1 MSYIVD
7 VPEAVRFSDD
17 DRAAIVA
24 AIAEAVAR
32 YRKLGHVK
40 LTPDTFLAAERV
52 GAWAVGCRLVSLR
65 DSEIAYIGDVIRDAW
80 KGSAT

>member
-1 MSYIVD
+1 MAYIVD
-7 VPEAVRFSDD
+7 VPEPVRFSDD

-24 AIAEAVAR
+24 AIAGAVAR

-52 GAWAVGCRLVSLR
+52 GAWSIGCGLVSLR

-80 KGSAT
+80 KGSAS